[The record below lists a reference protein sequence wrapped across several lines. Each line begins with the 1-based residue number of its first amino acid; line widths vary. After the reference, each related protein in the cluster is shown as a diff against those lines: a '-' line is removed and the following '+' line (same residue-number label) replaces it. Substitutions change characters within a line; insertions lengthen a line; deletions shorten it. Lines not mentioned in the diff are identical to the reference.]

1 MMQETLVIFRY
12 NVQRMH
18 CAFLFCIVS
27 FHIRNSPSWVPFDWK
42 RISLLFSSISSFFLL
57 ALWQPFF
64 LSLLFRFFR
73 TFAANSHCTR
83 STRSMQKDSL
93 SCAIFF
99 PSFPQHTALLTPYF
113 SSLSFPL
120 LSPLVPSCSLL
131 FRPKTHKKE
140 GIAASVMSIYHGHD
154 FHIQSPPQPRS
165 LNAFHFG

>member
-1 MMQETLVIFRY
+1 MQETLVIFRY

-42 RISLLFSSISSFFLL
+42 RISLLFFFHFVLFLL
-57 ALWQPFF
+57 ALRQPFF

-120 LSPLVPSCSLL
+120 LSPPVPSCSDPKPIKRRGLQ
-131 FRPKTHKKE
+131 RPSCPYIMDMT
-140 GIAASVMSIYHGHD
+140 STYNPLRSHG
-154 FHIQSPPQPRS
+154 
-165 LNAFHFG
+165 A

>member
-1 MMQETLVIFRY
+1 MQETLVIFRY

-42 RISLLFSSISSFFLL
+42 RISLLFLL
-57 ALWQPFF
+57 ALRQPFF

-120 LSPLVPSCSLL
+120 LSPLVPSCPLL
-131 FRPKTHKKE
+131 FPPVPSCSDPKPIKRRGLQRPSCPYIMDMT
-140 GIAASVMSIYHGHD
+140 STYNPLRSHG
-154 FHIQSPPQPRS
+154 
-165 LNAFHFG
+165 A

>member
-42 RISLLFSSISSFFLL
+42 RISLLFSSISSFFFL
-57 ALWQPFF
+57 PCGNHSFF
-64 LSLLFRFFR
+64 LYSFAFLELLQPIPIVHEAPAPCKKILFPAQYFFLPSRNTPLCSLHI
-73 TFAANSHCTR
+73 SP
-83 STRSMQKDSL
+83 L
-93 SCAIFF
+93 SPF
-99 PSFPQHTALLTPYF
+99 PSCP
-113 SSLSFPL
+113 
-120 LSPLVPSCSLL
+120 LL